1 MRDRTRSWRFP
12 TFDHALKDPVD
23 DGIELL
29 PEHDIVM
36 VEGLYVCLDL
46 EPWKEAAS
54 SFDDRWVITVDEETA
69 RERIVARHLAAGI
82 AATRLEALLRA
93 ETSDLPSEY
102 QADRSLSYPYLL
114 SDTWICRWPFSITA
128 FTFSSSDDRVRQ
140 RTVIDNIHSFN
151 HMKSSLHLPFGAMSV
166 QKKIHFDICSP
177 TIDVDRCPLNHSSTR
192 IAHPTPGLFVVKP
205 TVLPIA

>member
-82 AATRLEALLRA
+82 AATRREALLRA

-102 QADRSLSYPYLL
+102 QADRSPSYPYLL
-114 SDTWICRWPFSITA
+114 SDTWTCRWSVSITA
-128 FTFSSSDDRVRQ
+128 LTFPSSDDRVRE
-140 RTVIDNIHSFN
+140 RIMIDNIHSIIYTKF
-151 HMKSSLHLPFGAMSV
+151 SLHLPSGAMSV
-166 QKKIHFDICSP
+166 QKEKKLILLLPPHLSTTDK
-177 TIDVDRCPLNHSSTR
+177 RPLDHS
-192 IAHPTPGLFVVKP
+192 
-205 TVLPIA
+205 